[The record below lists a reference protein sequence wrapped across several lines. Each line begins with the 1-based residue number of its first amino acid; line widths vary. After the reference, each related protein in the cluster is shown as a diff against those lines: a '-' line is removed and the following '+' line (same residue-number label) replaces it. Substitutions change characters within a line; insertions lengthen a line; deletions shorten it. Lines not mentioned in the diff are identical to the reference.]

1 MFNTILHSS
10 NTTDHESKVSNRIFG
25 SFSFE
30 FAFDLRM
37 STGTNAGVAGAIDN
51 DHYKIQNFKRVS
63 ETGLATYI
71 KFSISE
77 CK

>member
-1 MFNTILHSS
+1 
-10 NTTDHESKVSNRIFG
+10 
-25 SFSFE
+25 
-30 FAFDLRM
+30 M